1 MPKITPGRAAARAM
15 ERTLLVLLLT
25 ALVACSMERQ
35 PAAQSTTA
43 PASTAA
49 QAASPAPS
57 ISLTAPSPEPM
68 RDGLI
73 NLTHL
78 NLLSEE
84 VQIDGQPHLLT
95 HIYSE
100 APAYGWVDASGEGI
114 ACVDDVARAVI
125 VYLDFYAATKNPRA
139 LERARAGLNFVQRL
153 QASNGEFFNFVLDRN
168 GTINET
174 GQTSYQSL
182 GWWAYRGMWA
192 LARGYSTFREI
203 DPAYAKQLEAAYL
216 KTERALAGRMQN
228 VGATGSVHGFT
239 IPAWLPDGAADSTG
253 VAALALAEY
262 QAVAPNAETEALLT
276 TLADG
281 LRDYQLGGAGE
292 YPWGMHPHTLNA
304 PGFWH
309 AWGAHEA
316 QALARAGTVLQR
328 DDYIA
333 SAQREVDTFFAWQ
346 LATERVQEMGV
357 LPFRQGQQA
366 YGTNSI
372 VQAAMNLFRA
382 TGERRY
388 AQMAGLHTAWFMGN
402 NMAATPMYDPETGRG
417 YDGIDRELAVNQNA
431 GAEST
436 IEALMAL
443 QAVVS
448 VPEAARYLDYRPV
461 EQRSWRV
468 FEAEAAKE
476 VAGQPTYGN
485 RGWTGEA
492 RFSGERFYELRGDDA
507 IELPIDVPATD
518 SYLLYVAHMR
528 RAPNAGSR
536 TIQTPQAPSAPTID
550 ARPDEW
556 ATVPAVAVDQP
567 QQILRGAESWRGAEI
582 DSFTLRT
589 QWDAQHLYILAEVHD
604 PQHEQTGVGPGV
616 GAGDTLWLYLDS
628 DGSGS
633 RISSKITLAQTPNGP
648 EVWDWKAG
656 FPLPNARL
664 AWTPT
669 DSGYI
674 YEAALPW
681 ESLGTRGVQVDKQV
695 RIEAGRGFGSNSFM
709 DISGGDPD
717 SATNLVPLRLVTAV
731 DALQPSAQ
739 SATSTFDDPA
749 AIALGLTL
757 DQGEPLVVPQAVSPD
772 RDYLW
777 LDRAT
782 PQPLMLTEGQH
793 TLRLT
798 YAGSDRER
806 SAIVDGILLQPAV
819 ATKTLR
825 GTGGTVRLSFDMLT
839 GVLTIEE

>member
-1 MPKITPGRAAARAM
+1 M
-15 ERTLLVLLLT
+15 LLLLT
-25 ALVACSMERQ
+25 LTALGACSMEQ
-35 PAAQSTTA
+35 PSTTA
-43 PASTAA
+43 PASPAASTTAV

-57 ISLTAPSPEPM
+57 AAAALPSPEPM

-84 VQIDGQPHLLT
+84 VQIDGQSQLLT

-153 QASNGEFFNFVLDRN
+153 QAPNGEFFNFVLDRD
-168 GTINET
+168 GAINRS
-174 GQTSYQSL
+174 GATSYQSL

-192 LARGYSTFREI
+192 LARGYGAFRES
-203 DPAYAKQLEAAYL
+203 DPAYAKQLETAYL
-216 KTERALAGRMQN
+216 KTEQALAARITN
-228 VGATGSVHGFT
+228 VGATSSVHGFT
-239 IPAWLPDGAADSTG
+239 TPAWLPDGAADSTG
-253 VAALALAEY
+253 VAVLALAEY
-262 QAVAPNAETEALLT
+262 QAVAPNAATAALLT
-276 TLADG
+276 QLADG
-281 LRDYQLGGAGE
+281 LRDYQLGGPGE
-292 YPWGMHPHTLNA
+292 YPWSMHPHTLNA

-316 QALARAGTVLQR
+316 QALARAGAVLQR

-333 SAQREVDTFFAWQ
+333 SARREVDTFFAWQ
-346 LATERVQEMGV
+346 LATERVQELGV

-388 AQMAGLHTAWFMGN
+388 AQMAGLHAAWFTGA
-402 NMAATPMYDPETGRG
+402 NMAATPMYDSETGRG
-417 YDGIDRELAVNQNA
+417 YDGIDRELAVNRNA

-443 QAVVS
+443 QAVTAA
-448 VPEAARYLDYRPV
+448 PEAAKYLDYKPV

-468 FEAEAAKE
+468 FEAEAAQE
-476 VAGQPTYGN
+476 VAGRPAYSN

-507 IELPIDVPATD
+507 IELPIEAPATD
-518 SYLLYVAHMR
+518 RYLLYVAHMR
-528 RAPNAGSR
+528 RAPQSGSR
-536 TIQTPQAPSAPTID
+536 EMQAPQAQRAPTID

-556 ATVPAVAVDQP
+556 AALPAVAVDQP

-589 QWDAQHLYILAEVHD
+589 QWDAHNLYLLAEVRD

-628 DGSGS
+628 AGSGS
-633 RISSKITLAQTPNGP
+633 RVTSKLTLAQTPNGP
-648 EVWDWKAG
+648 EVWDWTAA
-656 FPLPNARL
+656 FPLPNAEL
-664 AWTPT
+664 AWAAT
-669 DSGYI
+669 DGGYV

-681 ESLGTRGVQVDKQV
+681 ESLRTRGVQIDKQL
-695 RIEAGRGFGSNSFM
+695 RIEAGRSFGGNSFM
-709 DISGGDPD
+709 DISGADPD
-717 SATNLVPLRLVTAV
+717 SAMNLTPLRLTATL
-731 DALQPSAQ
+731 DAGQ
-739 SATSTFDDPA
+739 SAEQQAAPAFDDPA
-749 AIALGLTL
+749 AIALGLAI
-757 DQGEPLVVPQAVSPD
+757 DGGEPLILPQAVSPD

-782 PQPLMLTEGQH
+782 PQPIELRAGQH

-798 YAGSDRER
+798 YAGSDPLR
-806 SAIVDGILLQPAV
+806 SAIVDGILLQPATAV
-819 ATKTLR
+819 KTLQGAA
-825 GTGGTVRLSFDMLT
+825 GTIRLSFDMLS